1 MELIL
6 INSEKLKIMMSRDD
20 MAEYD
25 ISCERADY
33 KNTET
38 RRAFWN
44 ILDQAKRRTG
54 FDAASDKIYIQ
65 MYPSKEGGCEMY
77 VTKLGFSE
85 KETQENTETETEPQ
99 IYRFDSLGT
108 LLKVCSELDRLGYTK
123 FGRTYT
129 DKSGFFLCLES
140 EAIKKNADRIAF
152 LAEFG
157 EKWDGDVFFR
167 YKGEYCSP
175 ICEHASV
182 GLLAALK

>member
-25 ISCERADY
+25 ITCESADY
-33 KNTET
+33 RNTET
-38 RRAFWN
+38 RRAFWS
-44 ILDQAKRRTG
+44 ILDQAKRKTG

-77 VTKLGFSE
+77 VTKLVFRE
-85 KETQENTETETEPQ
+85 KNTEHSPLDEAEPLV
-99 IYRFDSLGT
+99 YRFENLRT
-108 LLKVCSELDRLGYTK
+108 LLKVCAELDRLGYSG
-123 FGRTYT
+123 FGQSYT

-140 EAIKKNADRIAF
+140 EAVKNNAGRTAF

-175 ICEHASV
+175 ICESRAV
-182 GLLAALK
+182 GILSGLN